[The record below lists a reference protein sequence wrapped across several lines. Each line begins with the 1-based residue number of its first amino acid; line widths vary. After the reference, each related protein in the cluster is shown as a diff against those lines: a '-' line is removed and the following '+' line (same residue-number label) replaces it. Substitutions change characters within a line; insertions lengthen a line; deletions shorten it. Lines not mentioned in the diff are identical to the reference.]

1 MKRLRAWFLMR
12 FLPAWAKESV
22 YRENEELRRRVSELK
37 GEIARLEAYA
47 AGLERG
53 LRRGVT
59 IHNEVGK

>member
-1 MKRLRAWFLMR
+1 MTKLRDRLLLQ

-22 YRENEELRRRVSELK
+22 YRENEDLRRRVAELK